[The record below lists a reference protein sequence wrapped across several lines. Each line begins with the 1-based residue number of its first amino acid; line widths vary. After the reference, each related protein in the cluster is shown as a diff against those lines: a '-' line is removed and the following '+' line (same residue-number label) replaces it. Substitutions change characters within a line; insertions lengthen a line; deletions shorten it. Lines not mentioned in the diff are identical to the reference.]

1 MKSEAMFHVSFIDEN
16 RFEFSFLAGDIYEYD
31 YDTFKENFDYGGYA
45 DVQPVPV
52 DEKVQIEFEKK
63 PNMTQGQIKHYVRH
77 TFQKYLD
84 QSNNGAKL
92 KAKFDDPNRNLT
104 DTSQR
109 GQLKLSSALSD
120 EEDRISKFVIIGAMK
135 CGTTAINNFLR
146 FHPGAVPTGELY
158 FFLKAYQ
165 RNLTSEELY
174 EEYLNLMPGKLQI
187 SADRIKPDVNQSWL
201 YRLINNELHICNT

>member
-1 MKSEAMFHVSFIDEN
+1 MVHELLL
-16 RFEFSFLAGDIYEYD
+16 LAGDIYEYD

-84 QSNNGAKL
+84 ESNNGAKL
-92 KAKFDDPNRNLT
+92 KDKFNDPNKNLT

-120 EEDRISKFVIIGAMK
+120 EEDKISKFVIIGAMK

-165 RNLTSEELY
+165 RNLTNEELY
-174 EEYLNLMPGKLQI
+174 DEYLDLMPGKLQVT
-187 SADRIKPDVNQSWL
+187 ALRIVSLIDQCL
-201 YRLINNELHICNT
+201 YLMAI

>member
-187 SADRIKPDVNQSWL
+187 PVVNHSWL
-201 YRLINNELHICNT
+201 

>member
-1 MKSEAMFHVSFIDEN
+1 M
-16 RFEFSFLAGDIYEYD
+16 
-31 YDTFKENFDYGGYA
+31 
-45 DVQPVPV
+45 
-52 DEKVQIEFEKK
+52 DEKVQIEFETK

-84 QSNNGAKL
+84 QSNSGAKL

-174 EEYLNLMPGKLQI
+174 DEYLNLMPGKLQI
-187 SADRIKPDVNQSWL
+187 SGFL
-201 YRLINNELHICNT
+201 YRKLIVLCITGTV